1 MSINFHKVSSGTPY
15 QDIVMKRHFL
25 AWNNLLIRWAWKPDA
40 RQVEQIPRFFMH
52 IGQHIKEVMRQ
63 QGVTATQLAK
73 DICCARPHIHRIF
86 RKENIDIALLERIS
100 SALNYD
106 FFRDL
111 SEEFQGKV

>member
-1 MSINFHKVSSGTPY
+1 MFGKLNKFH
-15 QDIVMKRHFL
+15 
-25 AWNNLLIRWAWKPDA
+25 A
-40 RQVEQIPRFFMH
+40 FFMH
-52 IGQHIKEVMRQ
+52 IGQHIKEIMRQ

-86 RKENIDIALLERIS
+86 RKDNIDIALLERIS

>member
-1 MSINFHKVSSGTPY
+1 
-15 QDIVMKRHFL
+15 
-25 AWNNLLIRWAWKPDA
+25 
-40 RQVEQIPRFFMH
+40 MH
-52 IGQHIKEVMRQ
+52 IGQQ
-63 QGVTATQLAK
+63 ATKLAE

-86 RKENIDIALLERIS
+86 RKDNIDIALLERIS

>member
-52 IGQHIKEVMRQ
+52 IGQHIKRQ

-86 RKENIDIALLERIS
+86 RKENMDIALLERIS
-100 SALNYD
+100 KALNYD
-106 FFRDL
+106 FFSDL

>member
-1 MSINFHKVSSGTPY
+1 
-15 QDIVMKRHFL
+15 
-25 AWNNLLIRWAWKPDA
+25 
-40 RQVEQIPRFFMH
+40 MH

-86 RKENIDIALLERIS
+86 RKDNIDIALLERIS
-100 SALNYD
+100 AALNYD

-111 SEEFQGKV
+111 SDEFQRKV

>member
-1 MSINFHKVSSGTPY
+1 
-15 QDIVMKRHFL
+15 
-25 AWNNLLIRWAWKPDA
+25 
-40 RQVEQIPRFFMH
+40 MH

-63 QGVTATQLAK
+63 QGVTATQLAE

-86 RKENIDIALLERIS
+86 RKENMDIALLER
-100 SALNYD
+100 D